1 MEITIAC
8 NIGRVVGI
16 GIPFGYTQA
25 LVSNVQQSDNDEFG
39 GDGKPP
45 TRHIEVKPKFQLKVV
60 K

>member
-8 NIGRVVGI
+8 GIDQVAGI

-25 LVSNVQQSDNDEFG
+25 LVSNVQKSDNDEFG

-45 TRHIEVKPKFQLKVV
+45 ARKIEVKTTVKLKVI